1 MRKRTFSLKAKL
13 ALLSASSVLLL
24 GSIICLVV
32 LVVLSRTFD
41 RQAADAVRLS
51 SQGIEQLLRQDI
63 DRTLSAV
70 QIAAAAPDLAPA
82 AAGGASAALAARLD
96 EVVRHS
102 GTDYACLIDPAGTPV
117 AGAGKPP
124 AAPMRVA
131 DSMVRLAM

>member
-102 GTDYACLIDPAGTPV
+102 GTD
-117 AGAGKPP
+117 
-124 AAPMRVA
+124 
-131 DSMVRLAM
+131 